1 MLVFMPTAVQY
12 VVCAFFFFLRMKE
25 MCAQQ
30 YYVQNCCTA
39 VQ

>member
-1 MLVFMPTAVQY
+1 MVFMPILLYSMLCVN
-12 VVCAFFFFLRMKE
+12 FFCFLRMKE

-30 YYVQNCCTA
+30 YYVQYCCTA